1 MFLKRSSLSNPPIS
15 ALVCSFR
22 FRETSEMSA
31 LKITMDVRAYR
42 ERPASPDNGRAP
54 HGGAKPVVATNGK
67 ARGSATKG
75 TAAALWD
82 YLENL
87 SRPPRT
93 QTT

>member
-1 MFLKRSSLSNPPIS
+1 ME
-15 ALVCSFR
+15 ALGSDAVEIPNGVPVAAFAGHQD
-22 FRETSEMSA
+22 FIETVGSRLFGEVA
-31 LKITMDVRAYR
+31 
-42 ERPASPDNGRAP
+42 G
-54 HGGAKPVVATNGK
+54 KPVNFN
-67 ARGSATKG
+67 TKG